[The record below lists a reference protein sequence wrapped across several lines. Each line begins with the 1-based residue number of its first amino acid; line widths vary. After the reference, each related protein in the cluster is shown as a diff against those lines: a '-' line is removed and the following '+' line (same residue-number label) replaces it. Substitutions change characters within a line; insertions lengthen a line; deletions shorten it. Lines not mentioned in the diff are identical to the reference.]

1 MKAII
6 FLFICVIRVT
16 LGEVLPIPPL
26 LEREEGVFRLKV
38 VEGKHEFFHGIEED
52 TLGYNGDILGPTLR
66 VKRGEEVEIHVNNT
80 LEDETTVHWHGLRVI
95 GAMDGGPH
103 QVIPS
108 GAIWKVRFPIEQ
120 GAATLWYH
128 PHLLH
133 RTGPQVYRGLAGL
146 LIIDDEKSEA
156 LKLPKDYGVDDI
168 PLIIQDRRFT
178 SKGRLEYLTRPE
190 DTIDGML
197 GNTGI
202 VNGAI
207 APTFSPPL
215 GLTRFR
221 ILNGANARTF
231 YLRFSDNRTFYQIST
246 DGGFLEKPVGRREL
260 ILSPGERAEILVNF
274 TSSDRKLELRD
285 GEYTLLT
292 FLPGREQGEVDKL
305 PKELVKGPELPDT
318 SRLKRRYFVMQG
330 TGRSVNINGK
340 QMDMGRIDEYVKL
353 DKPEVWVVTN
363 SSHHMGMGM
372 MMGGHMGM
380 MGNIPHPFH
389 IHNTQFRILSRNGLP
404 PSRWERGD
412 KDTVL
417 VSPGESVELLVE
429 FRHAGLYMYH
439 CHILEH
445 EDRGMMGQFNVSR

>member
-1 MKAII
+1 MKTII
-6 FLFICVIRVT
+6 FLFICFIRVT

-26 LEREEGVFRLKV
+26 LEREEGVFQLKV
-38 VEGKHEFFHGIEED
+38 IEGKYEFFQGIEED

-95 GAMDGGPH
+95 SAMDGGPH

-108 GAIWKVRFPIEQ
+108 GETWKVRFTIEQ

-146 LIIDDEKSEA
+146 FIIEDESSES
-156 LKLPKDYGVDDI
+156 LKLPRDYGVDDI
-168 PLIIQDRRFT
+168 PLIIQDRRFN

-190 DTIDGML
+190 DSVEGML

-202 VNGAI
+202 VNGI
-207 APTFSPPL
+207 VAPTFNPQL
-215 GLTRFR
+215 GITRFR

-231 YLRFSDNRTFYQIST
+231 YLRFSDNRTFYQIAT
-246 DGGFLEKPVGRREL
+246 EGGFLEKPVGRREL
-260 ILSPGERAEILVNF
+260 ILSPGERAEILVKF
-274 TSSDRKLELRD
+274 TSTDKDLELRD
-285 GEYTLLT
+285 EDYTLLT
-292 FLPGREQGEVDKL
+292 FMPGRERGKIQKL
-305 PKELVKGPELPDT
+305 PEELVKGPEVPDT

-330 TGRSVNINGK
+330 MGRSVNINGK
-340 QMDMGRIDEYVKL
+340 QMDMRRIDEYVKL
-353 DKPEVWVVTN
+353 GEPEVWIVTN

-380 MGNIPHPFH
+380 MGNLPHPFH

-412 KDTVL
+412 KDSVL

-429 FRHAGLYMYH
+429 FRHAGLYIYH

-445 EDRGMMGQFNVSR
+445 EDMGMMGQFNVSR